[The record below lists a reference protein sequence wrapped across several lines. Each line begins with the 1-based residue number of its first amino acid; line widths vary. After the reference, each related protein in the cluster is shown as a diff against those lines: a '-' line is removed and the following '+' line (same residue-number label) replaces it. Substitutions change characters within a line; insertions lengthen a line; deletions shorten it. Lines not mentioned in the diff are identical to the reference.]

1 MYWEYFKI
9 AIKNLKVRPLRSW
22 LTILGIVIGIFL
34 VTTLMSLSE
43 GLKSSIMGELQAMG
57 GDLIIVMPGEDMFS
71 GLMGGNDLT
80 NADLNGIERTVGVE
94 TVISMPWGS
103 EIVRYKNEAKTVL
116 ITGISF
122 DKTMTLLKEDMGW
135 ETVEGDFPRTGRR
148 EILLGNLVAKSI
160 LPGIRVGDEVTIK
173 GKRFYVS
180 GYLRS
185 LGNNQNDSMIMMDL
199 EDYRTVTGKR
209 EGAPMAMA
217 KVAPGFDVAEV
228 VKNIEDS
235 LEETRKRRV
244 GEETPSFSVIS
255 SDTVSDMVSSI
266 MGILQVAIFAFASI
280 AIIVGGI
287 GVTNTMFTSV
297 NERTKEIGIL
307 KAVGA
312 KRSDIV
318 AIFLFESGII
328 GLIGGVL
335 GVTLGVVAS
344 KGTEFVLAQLE
355 QMFYLEA
362 HISISLILFGIAF
375 SFFVGCISGYF
386 PAKKAAMLEPVDA
399 LRYE

>member
-9 AIKNLKVRPLRSW
+9 AVKNLRVRPLRSW

-43 GLKSSIMGELQAMG
+43 GLKNSIMGELQTMG

-209 EGAPMAMA
+209 EGAPMTMA